1 MGATGGGRRADGAPI
16 FPPHGHC
23 GGADPGHGNKI
34 EVGSCACLLAPDGFV
49 VGDIRVPNVVINGHL
64 DAFGMGSE
72 GTVYSRALSY
82 RESPLMVESDYTW
95 LDKKF

>member
-49 VGDIRVPNVVINGHL
+49 VGLGVVWWGP
-64 DAFGMGSE
+64 G
-72 GTVYSRALSY
+72 LSVVAWVGVSGNFVA
-82 RESPLMVESDYTW
+82 RILGNEEFLRSCHVWVRNL
-95 LDKKF
+95 